1 MVERT
6 DAITNEVLEP
16 ITFVLAYLNVF
27 SNKEDQFTVLPL
39 LAMTHPLTIITISGI
54 TVANILCIPTN
65 FQPAILRLSCY
76 VWLYIQTFL

>member
-16 ITFVLAYLNVF
+16 ITFVLAHLNVF
-27 SNKEDQFTVLPL
+27 CDKEDQFTVLPQ

-54 TVANILCIPTN
+54 TVTNILCTSTN

-76 VWLYIQTFL
+76 VWLCIQTFL